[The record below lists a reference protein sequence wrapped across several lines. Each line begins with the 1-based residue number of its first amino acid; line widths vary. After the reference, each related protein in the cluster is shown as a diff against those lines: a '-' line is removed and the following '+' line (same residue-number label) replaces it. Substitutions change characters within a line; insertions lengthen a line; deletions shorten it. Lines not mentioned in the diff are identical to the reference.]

1 MTVVCSIQVLPD
13 NSTESCQFFNIN
25 FHLNK
30 AGKAGNAI
38 YGDYTSACLPCGK
51 DACSTCPIPD
61 GSEIFH
67 YVGVNDSSDL
77 SNFTSDPTRVCLC
90 ENNIPDCY
98 KIMNNITVHPGESFN
113 LSLVIVGYGMG
124 TVPGSVIVSGSENR
138 DNSDLFGSAS
148 QVSQQIEVTHCQDL
162 SYSIVSERDREQ
174 MALAVGQQSFA
185 LYLKDA
191 QSFLD
196 YLLTGR
202 SDYSYQYSVGRSS
215 IHENFFYIPVFVEV
229 DLLACPVGFQLV
241 RGRCVCHE
249 ILLDNNIETCFF
261 SSGTGFIL
269 RPAPYWVGLPSDT
282 NSSILIHPHCPFD
295 YCQPQDIKITAESV
309 NTQCQYQRSGVLC
322 GSCREGL
329 SMILGSSECKICS
342 NVYLVSIAIFIL
354 MGVALVTILTLLN
367 MTVSVGTLSGLILF
381 ANILQAN

>member
-1 MTVVCSIQVLPD
+1 M
-13 NSTESCQFFNIN
+13 
-25 FHLNK
+25 
-30 AGKAGNAI
+30 
-38 YGDYTSACLPCGK
+38 
-51 DACSTCPIPD
+51 
-61 GSEIFH
+61 
-67 YVGVNDSSDL
+67 
-77 SNFTSDPTRVCLC
+77 
-90 ENNIPDCY
+90 
-98 KIMNNITVHPGESFN
+98 
-113 LSLVIVGYGMG
+113 
-124 TVPGSVIVSGSENR
+124 
-138 DNSDLFGSAS
+138 
-148 QVSQQIEVTHCQDL
+148 
-162 SYSIVSERDREQ
+162 SERDREQ

-215 IHENFFYIPVFVEV
+215 IHDNFFYIPVFVEV

-295 YCQPQDIKITAESV
+295 YCQPEDISITAESV
-309 NTQCQYQRSGVLC
+309 NTQCQYQRSGVLR

-367 MTVSVGTLSGLILF
+367 MTVSVGTLNGLILF
-381 ANILQAN
+381 ANNPASQLNHISTSEYISCQLPNRVLECIYSMA